1 MKLGLEQSDINEN
14 QVHLCGTLMGG
25 NSTNGVGMRH
35 SEVIVA
41 IAVNVPARVTSR
53 MCFAVRTLTAKVT
66 LSKIPQAE
74 FVNDK
79 EWI

>member
-1 MKLGLEQSDINEN
+1 
-14 QVHLCGTLMGG
+14 
-25 NSTNGVGMRH
+25 MRH

-41 IAVNVPARVTSR
+41 IAVNVPARVTSVSSR
-53 MCFAVRTLTAKVT
+53 MCFSLRTLTAKVT